1 MSLGENIRN
10 LRKNKGY
17 SMMKINELT
26 GLSKSTISDLENDK
40 SSPTSETLQKLA
52 NALEVSISD
61 FFDSGTSKTKN
72 SSVNQLGYFIEQYLY
87 NLNFNITCDSE
98 GNIILDTHDAQYEIS
113 ELDIQDLQRS
123 VDSFIKFKVSEIT
136 NKCKKFSKQKD
147 VSIPIAAHNEF
158 SNDEEQQKLMQQD
171 LDEL

>member
-10 LRKNKGY
+10 IRKNKRY

-52 NALEVSISD
+52 NALDVSISD
-61 FFDSGTSKTKN
+61 FFDSDIPKSQSK
-72 SSVNQLGYFIEQYLY
+72 NQLGYLIEQYLC
-87 NLNFNITCDSE
+87 NLNFNIICDSE
-98 GNIILDTHDAQYEIS
+98 GNIILDTNDAQYEIS
-113 ELDIQDLQRS
+113 ELDIKDLQKC

-136 NKCKKFSKQKD
+136 NKSRKISKINN
-147 VSIPIAAHNEF
+147 IPIAAHNDF
-158 SNDEEQQKLMQQD
+158 SNDEEQQKLMKED

>member
-61 FFDSGTSKTKN
+61 FFDLKTSKN
-72 SSVNQLGYFIEQYLY
+72 SSKNQLGYFIEQYLY
-87 NLNFNITCDSE
+87 NLNLNIICDSE

-123 VDSFIKFKVSEIT
+123 VDSFIKFKISEIT
-136 NKCKKFSKQKD
+136 NKCKKFPKQKD
-147 VSIPIAAHNEF
+147 ASIPIAAHNEF
-158 SNDEEQQKLMQQD
+158 SNDKKQQRLMKQD
-171 LDEL
+171 LEEL